1 MIHVRSK
8 IFTFWE
14 NFKWVWLGLV
24 HMVEWSNGRCCQHLS
39 KWLNLHENVSSQKLK
54 LNLKYICIIH
64 LQLDYKVMCNTLS
77 DQMILYCDNVWTC
90 TQRYVHSKTMY
101 LVWPLFICNNQSKC
115 LSTCNVKS
123 LIQLYTYALAHHC
136 TGILDTV
143 YPIRPSHNNHTPYT
157 SGRLS
162 AGNCDYTLTASCSL
176 RSSSYW
182 TQCEW
187 NSAYDQLSMNQTLP
201 KKTIKNQK
209 LIK

>member
-1 MIHVRSK
+1 
-8 IFTFWE
+8 
-14 NFKWVWLGLV
+14 
-24 HMVEWSNGRCCQHLS
+24 
-39 KWLNLHENVSSQKLK
+39 
-54 LNLKYICIIH
+54 
-64 LQLDYKVMCNTLS
+64 MCNSLS

-123 LIQLYTYALAHHC
+123 LIQLYTYALAYHC

-143 YPIRPSHNNHTPYT
+143 YPIRLSHNNHTLCT

-209 LIK
+209 LIKYMYIKPGF